1 MKRLNIDMDFF
12 FFFLAFY
19 TAKKPSG
26 EKELKITICW
36 FQSEDNKG
44 GGRGG
49 AQRLLLYQKRGVN
62 AAPEIKREGGKGIK
76 STNNF
81 RKVAFPGNKPLERFL
96 PPGCCLEAPPSPRP
110 LTSWTAAI
118 SSGWTCLSP
127 RALRLSLRGPA
138 SWRPG
143 WLAFWRGEEVGG
155 QLFPSWL

>member
-1 MKRLNIDMDFF
+1 MDFF
-12 FFFLAFY
+12 FFFFSILHSQE
-19 TAKKPSG
+19 TVRG
-26 EKELKITICW
+26 
-36 FQSEDNKG
+36 KG
-44 GGRGG
+44 TENNHLLVSVGGQQGGRAGG